1 MTWQCGLRFL
11 ILDERK
17 NYLIIIANQ
26 FCDITWISNLIY
38 NNKIIIKIAIL
49 KRSISKNERHENAS
63 FLIPV

>member
-26 FCDITWISNLIY
+26 FGDITWISNLIY
-38 NNKIIIKIAIL
+38 NNKIIIKVD
-49 KRSISKNERHENAS
+49 S
-63 FLIPV
+63 